1 MVAKATTN
9 PTTTPNNSR
18 LFAGLTPKSAYLQ
31 AVRLYGEPGVFVR
44 ANLLVLWLAAFVVFW
59 LFNPIKA
66 LPFPSEIW
74 RALGQM
80 WAAPGSQ
87 GLVYNTYVTLK
98 LNVVGLL
105 YSTILSVL
113 IAYMSVLPFF
123 QPFNK
128 LIQWLRYI
136 PIIGFNLVFLTLFT
150 IGWPMKVAML
160 TVGMSFF
167 LVTSMTAVIASIPR
181 MKYELARVLGYS
193 DWQTFYSVVVRG
205 TGPQMIEVIA
215 QNAAIGWVM
224 ITAIET
230 YNRTEGGIGSQI
242 YAYSSVNNLPAVYA
256 YLIVIGVIAV
266 LEDWLFALLK
276 RVLFPYTT
284 VAERG

>member
-1 MVAKATTN
+1 MVAKETTN
-9 PTTTPNNSR
+9 TTTTAGSK

-31 AVRLYGEPGVFVR
+31 AVRLYGDPGLFVR
-44 ANLLVLWLAAFVVFW
+44 ANLLVLWLAAFVLFW
-59 LFNPIKA
+59 VFNPIKA

-74 RALGQM
+74 RALSQM
-80 WAAPGSQ
+80 FAMQGSQ

-105 YSTILSVL
+105 YSTLLSL
-113 IAYMSVLPFF
+113 FIAYISVLPFF

-128 LIQWLRYI
+128 LVQWLRYI

-167 LVTSMTAVIASIPR
+167 LVTSMTAVIASIPK
-181 MKYELARVLGYS
+181 MKFELARVLGYS
-193 DWQTFYSVVVRG
+193 DLETFYSVVVRG

-256 YLIVIGVIAV
+256 YLIVIGIIAV
-266 LEDWLFALLK
+266 AEDWLFALLK
-276 RVLFPYTT
+276 RLLFPYTT

>member
-1 MVAKATTN
+1 MVAKETHTT
-9 PTTTPNNSR
+9 SR
-18 LFAGLTPKSAYLQ
+18 LFSGLTPGRAYLQ
-31 AVRLYGEPGVFVR
+31 TVRLHGNPGFFVR
-44 ANLLVLWLAAFVVFW
+44 ANLLVLWLAAFALFW

-66 LPFPSEIW
+66 LPYPSELW

-80 WAAPGSQ
+80 WTAPGSQ

-105 YSTILSVL
+105 YSTILSLL
-113 IAYMSVLPFF
+113 IAYLSVLPFF

-128 LIQWLRYI
+128 LVQWLRYI

-167 LVTSMTAVIASIPR
+167 LVTSMTAVIASIPQ
-181 MKYELARVLGYS
+181 MKFELARVLGYN
-193 DWQTFYSVVVRG
+193 DLQTFYTVVVRG
-205 TGPQMIEVIA
+205 TGPQMLEVIA

-266 LEDWLFALLK
+266 AEDWLFALLK
-276 RVLFPYTT
+276 RIAFPHTT
-284 VAERG
+284 VAERA

>member
-1 MVAKATTN
+1 MVAKATQTSN
-9 PTTTPNNSR
+9 TNSR
-18 LFAGLTPKSAYLQ
+18 LFSGLTPGSAYFQ
-31 AVRLYGEPGVFVR
+31 AVRLYGDPGFFVR
-44 ANLLVLWLAAFVVFW
+44 ANLLVLWLAAFALFW

-66 LPFPSEIW
+66 LPYPSELW

-80 WAAPGSQ
+80 WSAPGSQ
-87 GLVYNTYVTLK
+87 GLIYNTYVTLK

-105 YSTILSVL
+105 YSTILSLL

-128 LIQWLRYI
+128 LVQWLRYI

-167 LVTSMTAVIASIPR
+167 LVTSMTGVIASIPR
-181 MKYELARVLGYS
+181 MKFELARVLGYN
-193 DWQTFYSVVVRG
+193 DLQTFYTVVVRG
-205 TGPQMIEVIA
+205 TAPQMLEVIA

-256 YLIVIGVIAV
+256 YLIIIGVIAV
-266 LEDWLFALLK
+266 AEDWLFALVK
-276 RVLFPYTT
+276 RIAFPYTT
-284 VAERG
+284 VAERA